1 MTIGFTLSDSS
12 SLEDMSNV
20 VVQSAIANT
29 EPAGPLPSLASR
41 YPIGQGEKQVNLPF
55 WGRVS
60 GSALTE
66 GVDMMSPEQMSSTVA
81 TMTATEHGVF
91 TFVSDRLKRQN
102 NENVLAAVGVMQG
115 NAMGRLMDSD
125 IIGLFGSVT
134 KTIGTSGVD
143 NDLSDLTG
151 AISYIGTDN
160 NSAYGP
166 GQSGQVSLVVHP
178 EQLRRIIEA
187 AVPLSSG
194 LPASTVPAGISED
207 ILKRYWRGN
216 DPLFGMP
223 IYQDGN
229 ITNAAETTGI
239 AFEPLAIAM
248 AVALEITAKDD
259 EDITMR
265 GTEIVSVA
273 EWGEYLNVDPWAV
286 RVIGAGTAHS

>member
-1 MTIGFTLSDSS
+1 MAIGFTLSDTS
-12 SLEDMSNV
+12 SLEDMSNI

-29 EPAGPLPSLASR
+29 EPAGPLPSLVST
-41 YPIGQGEKQVNLPF
+41 YSVGQGEKQVNLPF
-55 WGRVS
+55 WGRVTAA
-60 GSALTE
+60 ALTE
-66 GVDMMSPEQMSSTVA
+66 GVDMMSPEQMSTTVA

-115 NAMGRLMDSD
+115 NAMGRLMDGD

-134 KTIGTSGVD
+134 KTVGTTSAD
-143 NDLSDLTG
+143 NQLNDLTG
-151 AISYIGTDN
+151 SISYISTDN
-160 NSAYGP
+160 NTAYGP
-166 GQSGQVSLVVHP
+166 APGGINVVIHP

-194 LPASTVPAGISED
+194 VMASTTPAGISED
-207 ILKRYWRGN
+207 ILKRYWRGR

-229 ITNAAETTGI
+229 IANGATTTGI
-239 AFEPLAIAM
+239 AFNELAFAL
-248 AVALEITAKDD
+248 AVALQVEAKDQ

-286 RVIGAGTAHS
+286 RVIGDGTAHS